1 MTLLNESLTKTTEIV
16 ENTGDDDLGLKIG
29 MVLKS

>member
-1 MTLLNESLTKTTEIV
+1 MGSLTKTIEIV

-29 MVLKS
+29 MILKS